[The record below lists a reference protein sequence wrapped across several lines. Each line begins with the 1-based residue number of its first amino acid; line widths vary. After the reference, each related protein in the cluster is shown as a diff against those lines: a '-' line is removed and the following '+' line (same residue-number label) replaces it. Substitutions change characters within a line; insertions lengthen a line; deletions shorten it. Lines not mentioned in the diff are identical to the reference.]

1 MLLVFGAP
9 CQLRW
14 LAGQEHGRTI
24 PLADMGSSGSETV
37 TMECTVGISRS
48 NLAPVLGLFSKEL
61 VEVSGRASSMK
72 ASRKRLKVPLV
83 KTKPARSRSE
93 AVLKLSEDPLVQVG
107 WWMRCI
113 QCLKLLRRERQ

>member
-1 MLLVFGAP
+1 
-9 CQLRW
+9 
-14 LAGQEHGRTI
+14 
-24 PLADMGSSGSETV
+24 MGSSGSETV
-37 TMECTVGISRS
+37 TMECTVGISRIS
-48 NLAPVLGLFSKEL
+48 NLAPVLGLFSKDL

-113 QCLKLLRRERQ
+113 YCLKLLRCERQ

>member
-1 MLLVFGAP
+1 
-9 CQLRW
+9 
-14 LAGQEHGRTI
+14 
-24 PLADMGSSGSETV
+24 
-37 TMECTVGISRS
+37 MECTVGIPRIS
-48 NLAPVLGLFSKEL
+48 NLGPVLGLFSKEL

-93 AVLKLSEDPLVQVG
+93 AVLKLFEDPLVQVG

-113 QCLKLLRRERQ
+113 YCLKLLRCKRQ